1 MTLDELY
8 QKAVS
13 HRTQH
18 GCSAYP
24 YEDYPKLFEIVAK
37 HQPRQILEI
46 GTGMGF
52 TSVVMALASPAARID
67 TLEKDFAHMET
78 AQEFIASHQLSERIT
93 VHNVVAEEYLSTLNQ
108 QYDLIFFDGYQIH
121 YEFIPHYEKLLKSG
135 GVLILGNNQ
144 LTSKTS
150 DQFFEQLHNQNSW
163 VIIGKFA
170 DTTIAVKI

>member
-24 YEDYPKLFEIVAK
+24 YEDYQKLSEIVAK

-67 TLEKDFAHMET
+67 TLEKDLEHIRT
-78 AQEFIASHQLSERIT
+78 AQEFIALHQLSERIT
-93 VHNVVAEEYLSTLNQ
+93 VHNVVAEEYLPTLNQ
-108 QYDLIFFDGYQIH
+108 QYDLIFFDGFQIH
-121 YEFIPHYEKLLKSG
+121 YEFLPHYERLLTPSG
-135 GVLILGNNQ
+135 IIIVGNNH

-150 DQFFEQLHNQNSW
+150 DQFFEEFTNNHNW
-163 VIIGKFA
+163 KILERFA
-170 DTTIAVKI
+170 DTTVAERI